1 MTSGSPAMTMRPAK
15 RSRASSAHR
24 SGPMPAG
31 SPAVRTTSLSLVV
44 AVLDEGA
51 VTGLAQ
57 PVLEGFVGLA
67 RADGLARRHLL
78 AIFGE
83 LVRASL
89 DDLHQV
95 PSEGRLD
102 GLAHL
107 LVGQRV
113 HRALELRHRIARR
126 DPAQVTALLR
136 AGVLGMQAR
145 ELGEI
150 GARHDALAQSQQAL

>member
-31 SPAVRTTSLSLVV
+31 SPAVRTTSLALVV

-51 VTGLAQ
+51 VTGLPQ
-57 PVLEGFVGLA
+57 PVLEGFIGLA
-67 RADGLARRHLL
+67 RANGGARGDLL
-78 AIFGE
+78 AVLGQ

-95 PSEGRLD
+95 PSKG
-102 GLAHL
+102 
-107 LVGQRV
+107 
-113 HRALELRHRIARR
+113 
-126 DPAQVTALLR
+126 
-136 AGVLGMQAR
+136 
-145 ELGEI
+145 
-150 GARHDALAQSQQAL
+150 